1 MPVPLPPKAIKKYQG
16 PLLQV
21 YQYNQTLY
29 DGSTAIFETM
39 VRPDTATVLAFID
52 PDTVLVTRQEQ
63 PNKAEP
69 FWSLPGG
76 RLDEG
81 ETAAEAAERELREE
95 TGLRAATLEEWHT
108 ASWDGLV
115 SYKEHLFIA
124 STLSPSAEGTGL
136 DAGERI
142 RVVDM
147 PWRELV
153 QLCFKQQLRG
163 PTIMSLILAMEFDRA
178 AKKRLRTFLKQE
190 PLS

>member
-1 MPVPLPPKAIKKYQG
+1 MPVPLPPKATKKYQG

-21 YQYNQTLY
+21 YQYDQTLY
-29 DGSTAIFETM
+29 DGSTAVFETV

-76 RLDEG
+76 RVDEG

-95 TGLRAATLEEWHT
+95 TGLRAARVEEWH
-108 ASWDGLV
+108 AKSWDGLV

-124 STLSPSAEGTGL
+124 KGLSPASEGTHL

-142 RVVDM
+142 QVIDM

-153 QLCFKQQLRG
+153 QLCFTQQLRG
-163 PTIMSLILAMEFDRA
+163 STIMNLILGMEFDRVT
-178 AKKRLRTFLKQE
+178 KKRLRTFLK
-190 PLS
+190 